1 MLVLQIFLGC
11 RGEKIKVRQRLIPLI
26 PKDTTEIQNSEAPVH
41 YIKSP

>member
-11 RGEKIKVRQRLIPLI
+11 REGEKIKVRERLIPLI

-41 YIKSP
+41 